1 MTQLQLFTHFCFT
14 LSRQLE
20 SRRLFTLFLD
30 SEQASACD
38 DFKLTGMRT
47 FLGDGIFVSEAGG
60 VTGGDEE
67 GVRVT
72 QFLSDILKDES
83 GLGDTEEVE
92 PLLLPGDRVLA
103 GVVLTE
109 KVGVFEGRG
118 RSAAQLGV
126 QAAAAG
132 EEVDGL
138 LLALGALAGVLWL
151 LSTVPENE
159 EKHENK
165 TERDARSLNSQGRS
179 YPTPSQGHL
188 PVHRHLKSS
197 RAYLTLL
204 AFFLLPL

>member
-1 MTQLQLFTHFCFT
+1 MLVPAPSVLLDLVGPSESWLRTSWVPERQHRSKRRLSAWPSSSVTQLQLFTHFCFT

-38 DFKLTGMRT
+38 DFWLTGIRA
-47 FLGDGIFVSEAGG
+47 FLGDEIFVSEAGG

-83 GLGDTEEVE
+83 GLGDTEEME
-92 PLLLPGDRVLA
+92 PLLLTEERVVA

-109 KVGVFEGRG
+109 NVGVLEGRG
-118 RSAAQLGV
+118 RSPAQLGV
-126 QAAAAG
+126 QAADEG
-132 EEVDGL
+132 EEMDGL

-151 LSTVPENE
+151 LGTV
-159 EKHENK
+159 
-165 TERDARSLNSQGRS
+165 TGQ
-179 YPTPSQGHL
+179 
-188 PVHRHLKSS
+188 
-197 RAYLTLL
+197 
-204 AFFLLPL
+204 AFTSFFF